1 MENGDQK
8 FENGLHRPDDEKE
21 HADQRDEGQYP
32 ISGSAGEQERRE
44 KLHGD
49 DNFGAQKKNHLDGGF
64 PSAGDEKEHAAS
76 GDGRD
81 QNEPEARQQA
91 EGERS
96 PPAIHVETRLD
107 FCFERFEVIV
117 NASGVHAAEFAECTV
132 EVGKYDKTDRQSQY
146 ADAVE
151 KDRHG

>member
-1 MENGDQK
+1 VENRDQK
-8 FENGLHRPDDEKE
+8 FQNGLHRPDDEKE

-32 ISGSAGEQERRE
+32 ISGSAGEQERWE

-49 DNFGAQKKNHLDGGF
+49 DNFGAQKENHLDGRF

-76 GDGRD
+76 GDCRY

-96 PPAIHVETRLD
+96 PPAIHVETGLD
-107 FCFERFEVIV
+107 VRFERLEVIV
-117 NASGVHAAEFAECTV
+117 NAPGVHAAKFAESTV
-132 EVGKYDKTDRQSQY
+132 EIGKYDETGRQSQY

-151 KDRHG
+151 KNGHG